1 MKFMYIFFDIDG
13 TLISHKGISHIP
25 DDTRIAIDALKA
37 HGHVPAIATGRAS
50 FLALNAAKE
59 FGIDYL
65 VCSGGAEIIVR
76 GKMIH
81 KQYFPDEHIESFKET
96 ARRFPEITAAVD
108 ERYLYAGNAFKDFF
122 AYFNSQAGYDC
133 IRPLIEMKHMII
145 CYMMLPHSILTD
157 KHGIFFSPPE
167 GIRLELMHQFTE
179 ARHADTSKWNG
190 VELLISHEGAS
201 LDDVIVFGDGPND
214 IDMLEHANVGV
225 AVGGAGDDV
234 KSHANYVC
242 DDIDDGGILKACK
255 YLRLI

>member
-1 MKFMYIFFDIDG
+1 MKFMYVFFDIDG

-81 KQYFPDEHIESFKET
+81 KQYFPDEHIESFKRVAEK
-96 ARRFPEITAAVD
+96 FPEIIAAVD
-108 ERYLYAGNAFKDFF
+108 ERYLYAGDAFEDFF

-133 IRPLIEMKHMII
+133 IRPLSEMKRMII

-214 IDMLEHANVGV
+214 IEMIERANIGV
-225 AVGGAGDDV
+225 AVGGAKDDV
-234 KSHANYVC
+234 KSHADYVC